1 VPRLDSLERFLEDNQ
16 LTLSAVMVEI
26 FEGSS
31 LGILLAQVHPEKPR
45 VWVNAAG
52 RRILAEEP
60 PEQLFRGLEEGF
72 SLVGPGGHA
81 AAAARMEQVR
91 RGESPEGP
99 AQYQLAR
106 PGDTPRWIEVDT
118 QLLASFEEPV
128 VLWVFRDI
136 TARKRVEQELGEER
150 RRLRQSAAEKAE
162 RNREL
167 RALIDQVAR
176 ERARQRKLV
185 EANAQ
190 LMLLPQLE
198 RLKGCAPPELH
209 AQLDAL
215 QVSVVQLGS
224 ELGLELSRP
233 RQALTPRELE
243 ICGLIRAGN
252 RSVEIAAALGLSV
265 RSVDAHRYN
274 IRKKLGLRGTEANLA
289 SHLAFLDKRNT

>member
-1 VPRLDSLERFLEDNQ
+1 MPRLDSLERFLEDNQ

-31 LGILLAQVHPEKPR
+31 LGILLAQVHPEMPR